1 MRPIAAIFVVVFLSL
16 TVTGCRSS
24 QQTVPVVTTGR
35 SLADM
40 EAEYA
45 KLREQYLADCV
56 NGTPQHV
63 HDNQPLCDVERKK
76 MAPLGNAI
84 TEAEVNAAQHP
95 KNP

>member
-1 MRPIAAIFVVVFLSL
+1 MRPIGAILAVFLSL
-16 TVTGCRSS
+16 AVTGCHSN
-24 QQTVPVVTTGR
+24 QQTAPVVATGR

-45 KLREQYLADCV
+45 KLRETYLADCV

>member
-1 MRPIAAIFVVVFLSL
+1 MRPIAAILAIFLSL
-16 TVTGCRSS
+16 AVTGCHSN
-24 QQTVPVVTTGR
+24 QQPVPVVTTGR

-40 EAEYA
+40 ETEYA
-45 KLREQYLADCV
+45 KLRERYLADCV